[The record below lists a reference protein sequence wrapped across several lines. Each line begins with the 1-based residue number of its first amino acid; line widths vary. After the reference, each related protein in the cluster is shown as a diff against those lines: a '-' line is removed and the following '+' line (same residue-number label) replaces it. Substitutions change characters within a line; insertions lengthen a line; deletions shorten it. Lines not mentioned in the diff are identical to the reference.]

1 MDLQFP
7 LIFLS
12 FLVIV
17 FVLLA
22 SRSTDNTAKKLPPGP
37 QKLPII
43 GHIHKL
49 RGQVQ
54 HRVITDLSK
63 RHGPI
68 MHLQLAEI
76 SVIVVSSS
84 SLANQ
89 VLKTHDLAFA
99 DRAQLQLSKIIL
111 EGCKDVA
118 YSRYD
123 DYWRQMKK
131 ICKVELL
138 TLNKVTSFRSIREDE
153 AWSLV
158 ESVKNSLD
166 SPINLT
172 YMFTS
177 LANSIACRA
186 AIGERSKYQDELV
199 HLIESMAASGG
210 GFDVA
215 DLFPSYK
222 FLHAF
227 GGLKAKL
234 IKLRTRV
241 DVIFFNIIKEHK
253 EKRAK
258 AKQSNGS
265 VSGEEDLVDVLLRL
279 QEESSFEFPITSSDI
294 KGIIIDMLAAGTD
307 TAAATLDWAMSEL
320 VRKPEVMEKAQSEV
334 REAFK
339 GKAKIQEV
347 DLEDLRYLKH
357 VIKETLRLHPPAP
370 MLLPRECREEC
381 QVEGYTIPVGSKLF
395 VNAWAINRDPEY
407 WPNPDSFEPER
418 FEKKC
423 VDYSGTNMNYIPF
436 GAGRRSCPGITFGIA
451 TMELPLALLLYHFDW
466 KPPNGLNPE
475 DLDMNEVLGASLKRK
490 SNLLLTAISRTPD
503 DYT

>member
-7 LIFLS
+7 LYVLS
-12 FLVIV
+12 FVLVLILI
-17 FVLLA
+17 FFA
-22 SRSTDNTAKKLPPGP
+22 KRSTNTTAPKLPPGP
-37 QKLPII
+37 PKLPII
-43 GHIHKL
+43 GNIHKL
-49 RGQVQ
+49 GGQVQ

-63 RHGPI
+63 KHGPI

-138 TLNKVTSFRSIREDE
+138 TVNKVLSFRAIREDE
-153 AWSLV
+153 AWKLV
-158 ESVKNSLD
+158 ESIEKTLD

-172 YMFTS
+172 YKFTS
-177 LANSIACRA
+177 LSNSIACRA

-210 GFDVA
+210 GFDIA

-227 GGLKAKL
+227 SGLKSKL
-234 IKLRTRV
+234 IKLRSRV
-241 DVIFFNIIKEHK
+241 DVIFYNIIKEHK
-253 EKRAK
+253 EKRD
-258 AKQSNGS
+258 SDG
-265 VSGEEDLVDVLLRL
+265 GDEDLVDVLLRL
-279 QEESSFEFPITSSDI
+279 QEEGSFQFPITSSDI

-320 VRKPEVMEKAQSEV
+320 VRNPKVMEKAQAQV
-334 REAFK
+334 RKAFK
-339 GKAKIQEV
+339 GKTRIQEV
-347 DLEDLRYLKH
+347 DLQDLTYLKL

-370 MLLPRECREEC
+370 MLLPRECRQQCE
-381 QVEGYTIPVGSKLF
+381 VEGYTIPVGSKLF

-407 WPNPDSFEPER
+407 WPNPDSFEPEK

-423 VDYSGTNMNYIPF
+423 IDYSGTNMNYIPF
-436 GAGRRSCPGITFGIA
+436 GAGRRSCPGITFGVA
-451 TMELPLALLLYHFDW
+451 TMELALALLLYHFDW
-466 KPPNGLNPE
+466 KLPNGLKPE

-490 SNLLLTAISRTPD
+490 TSLLLTAVSHTSND
-503 DYT
+503 SS